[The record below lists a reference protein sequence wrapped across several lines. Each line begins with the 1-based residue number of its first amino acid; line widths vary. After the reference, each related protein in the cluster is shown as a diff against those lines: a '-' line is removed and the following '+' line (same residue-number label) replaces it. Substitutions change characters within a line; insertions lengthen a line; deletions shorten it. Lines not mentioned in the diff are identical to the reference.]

1 MFRTARRIAPL
12 LGTLLV
18 GAAAA
23 SAVTV
28 TTGAIMG
35 CADENAPET
44 HVKKL
49 NDPATRPQAVTRLI
63 QFFEDAMTRDK
74 GDRNGENVKPLL
86 NEIVEPLTQSCVS
99 GDLDERTHT
108 KLVKFLADARDPRAE
123 PCLLKV
129 LKDYKPEGTEEDI
142 RWVARAVGSMKLKN
156 AAAPLM
162 DVFTK
167 MKASKPKAGQIY
179 RDVSDAMVALAETDP
194 AIGQAWESQLIG
206 LLNRPIN
213 DPKDMATLKDELV
226 WQITAAQILGVMKSA
241 KAVDPLLKVVLSPL
255 KADAAS
261 TAILALVK
269 IGKPAIASTVALL
282 KGENKDLVEF
292 SKVENLKA
300 AGGGDK
306 PSAEAQKAA
315 ATAYVSTAALV
326 LATIGREDSV
336 PPMMEALTKAED
348 VPRAIIARELSKLP
362 KTPEVVKAFQEAYE
376 KTPITLSI
384 PPGIGAREN
393 LLEAATAFFD
403 ASLTPWIVKT
413 ALEAK
418 GEEGDLQP
426 VREASLSAA
435 LKLMTADQ
443 VAEVDKLYNLK
454 ATGADGKPSTLGKG
468 FEKEYKLATDLVK
481 TCADKVD
488 CYLGKI
494 AEPAAHEKEGQFQG
508 IKAAYMIGIFGK
520 EDVKQKLVDLMPK
533 LPNAA
538 VRFVT
543 VTVIDD
549 LSPKGDPAIAKK
561 LQDIVDEAEAKKDS
575 QKMAANAPFKTVIY
589 RLNARAQ

>member
-74 GDRNGENVKPLL
+74 GERSGENVKPLL
-86 NEIVEPLTQSCVS
+86 DQIVEPLTQSCVS
-99 GDLDERTHT
+99 GDLDERTHS

-142 RWVARAVGSMKLKN
+142 RWVARAIGAMKLKN

-194 AIGQAWESQLIG
+194 AIGQAWESQLVG

-226 WQITAAQILGVMKSA
+226 WQITAAQIVGITKSA
-241 KAVDPLLKVVLSPL
+241 KAVDPLLKIVLSPI

-269 IGKPAIASTVALL
+269 IGKPAIAPTVALL
-282 KGENKDLVEF
+282 KGENKDLVEY

-376 KTPITLSI
+376 KTPLTLSI

-403 ASLTPWIVKT
+403 SSLTPWIVKT

-488 CYLGKI
+488 CYLGKL

-520 EDVKQKLVDLMPK
+520 EDVKQKLIDLMPK

-561 LQDIVDEAEAKKDS
+561 LQDIVDEAEAKKDA
-575 QKMAANAPFKTVIY
+575 QKMAGNAPFKTVIY